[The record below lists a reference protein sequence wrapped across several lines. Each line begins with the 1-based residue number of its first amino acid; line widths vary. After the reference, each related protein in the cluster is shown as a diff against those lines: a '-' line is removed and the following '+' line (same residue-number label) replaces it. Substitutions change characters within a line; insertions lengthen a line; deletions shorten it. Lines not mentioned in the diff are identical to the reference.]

1 MTSNFN
7 EEKSDMMKEIER
19 RESENKQD
27 KWIWWLLVIT
37 FIFFTVHVGLAFAQ
51 SSPTLPPPV
60 IQCWNNGFGTIQC
73 API

>member
-19 RESENKQD
+19 RESESKQD
-27 KWIWWLLVIT
+27 KWIWWLLAIT
-37 FIFFTVHVGLAFAQ
+37 FIFFTVHVGLAFAT
-51 SSPTLPPPV
+51 STPPV